1 MKRRINTVIIDD
13 HPLLIEAYRNS
24 LQDVG
29 LIHGEW
35 TFNILEANSCEGA
48 MELFDNLAGS
58 LQNIDLV
65 FLDIKLP
72 ESTDG
77 IHLSGEDI
85 GMELRERFPEAKII
99 IATTFN
105 NNYRI
110 HSIFKSVNPEGF
122 LIKGDISK
130 DILIPAIVEVLLDPP
145 YYSKSVLKSLRR
157 SVSHD
162 FLLDQYDRRL
172 LYELSQGIKM
182 KELPDILP
190 LSIATIEKRKRQM
203 KIVFGIEEGD
213 DRQLLLKARE
223 HGFI

>member
-1 MKRRINTVIIDD
+1 MKRRMTTVIIDD
-13 HPLLIEAYRNS
+13 HPLLIGAYRNA
-24 LQDVG
+24 LGDVG
-29 LIHGEW
+29 TTHEEW
-35 TFNILEANSCEGA
+35 DFHILEANDCDGA
-48 MELFDNLAGS
+48 LELFDNLKGS
-58 LQNIDLV
+58 RQNIDLA

-72 ESTDG
+72 ESTHKV
-77 IHLSGEDI
+77 HLSGEDI
-85 GMELRERFPEAKII
+85 GLELRDSFPEAKII

-110 HSIFKSVNPEGF
+110 HSIFNSVNPEGF
-122 LIKGDISK
+122 LIKGDISME
-130 DILIPAIVEVLLDPP
+130 ILIPAIVEVLLDPP

-162 FLLDQYDRRL
+162 FLLDKYDRRL
-172 LYELSQGIKM
+172 LFELSQGIKM